1 MIDLRSDTVT
11 KPTPVMR
18 KAMAMAE
25 VGDDVYGEDPTVNLL
40 QERAAENFGKE
51 AALFVPTG
59 SMGNQIAVKLHTKQG
74 DEIIVEERGH
84 IFNWEMGTPAIVS
97 GVMIRTVR
105 AANDSGMLTWTEI
118 ESAIHIN
125 QPYYA
130 CPTGLICLE
139 NTHNFGGG
147 SVMSA
152 AQTDEICANA
162 HKLNLPVHLDG
173 ARIFNSAVAQ
183 NETVANLTKSVDSVQ
198 FCLSKGLG
206 APIGSM
212 LLGTKDF
219 INEARIWRKR
229 FGGGMRQAGILAA
242 AGLIALEE
250 SPKRLHIDHENA
262 RKLAKGVA
270 NLKGVSID
278 AEKVVTNIV
287 IFDVSETGKT
297 SAEICEK
304 LKKDD
309 IHAIPFGKAIRM
321 VTHCDVSREDIEKT
335 LNYSFKDTSLLL
347 RAFTHR
353 SFNASSHKCDYERLE
368 FLGDAVLGLS
378 LNPSGRCSK
387 APTSTCF
394 HRQRPPPSLCRC

>member
-11 KPTPVMR
+11 KPTPAMR
-18 KAMAMAE
+18 KAMAEAE

-40 QERAAENFGKE
+40 QLKAAEIFQKE

-59 SMGNQIAVKLHTKQG
+59 SMGNQIAVKLHTKAG
-74 DEIIVEERGH
+74 DEVIIEERGH
-84 IFNWEMGTPAIVS
+84 IFNYEMGMPAVVS
-97 GVMIRTVR
+97 GVMIRAVK
-105 AANDSGMLTWTEI
+105 AANDNGMLTWAEI
-118 ESAIHIN
+118 ESALHVN

-152 AQTDEICANA
+152 EQTSEICENA
-162 HKLNLPVHLDG
+162 HQLNLPIHLDG
-173 ARIFNSAVAQ
+173 ARIFNSAIAQ
-183 NETVANLTKSVDSVQ
+183 NETVANLSKDCDSVQ

-219 INEARIWRKR
+219 IAEARIWRKR

-242 AGLIALEE
+242 AGLIALTE
-250 SPKRLHIDHENA
+250 SPKLLQIDHENA
-262 RKLAKGVA
+262 KRLAEGVA

-278 AEKVVTNIV
+278 AGLVQTNIV
-287 IFDVSETGKT
+287 IFDVSATGKT

-304 LKKDD
+304 LKEEN
-309 IHAIPFGKAIRM
+309 ILAIPFGKAIRM
-321 VTHCDVSREDIEKT
+321 VTHCDVSRENIEKT
-335 LNYSFKDTSLLL
+335 VQT
-347 RAFTHR
+347 
-353 SFNASSHKCDYERLE
+353 LE
-368 FLGDAVLGLS
+368 
-378 LNPSGRCSK
+378 K
-387 APTSTCF
+387 II
-394 HRQRPPPSLCRC
+394 Q

>member
-11 KPTPVMR
+11 RPSPAMR
-18 KAMAMAE
+18 KAMAEAE
-25 VGDDVYGEDPTVNLL
+25 VGDDVYGEDPTVNIL
-40 QERAAENFGKE
+40 QEKAAEIFGKE

-59 SMGNQIAVKLHTKQG
+59 SMGNQIAVKLHTKPG

-105 AANDSGMLTWTEI
+105 AANENGMLTWGEI
-118 ESAIHIN
+118 KSALHVN

-152 AQTDEICANA
+152 DETSEICRNA
-162 HKLNLPVHLDG
+162 HQVNLPVHLDG

-183 NETVANLTKSVDSVQ
+183 NETVANVTKDVDSVQ

-206 APIGSM
+206 APVGSM
-212 LLGTKDF
+212 ILGKKDF
-219 INEARIWRKR
+219 IDEARVWRKR
-229 FGGGMRQAGILAA
+229 FGGGMRQVGILAA

-250 SPKRLHIDHENA
+250 SPKILHIDHENA
-262 RKLAKGVA
+262 KRLAEGVA
-270 NLKGVSID
+270 NIKGVKID
-278 AEKVVTNIV
+278 AEKVQTNIV

-297 SAEICEK
+297 SAEIIAE
-304 LKKDD
+304 LKSED

-321 VTHCDVSREDIEKT
+321 VTHYDVSREDIEKT
-335 LNYSFKDTSLLL
+335 LSV
-347 RAFTHR
+347 
-353 SFNASSHKCDYERLE
+353 LE
-368 FLGDAVLGLS
+368 
-378 LNPSGRCSK
+378 K
-387 APTSTCF
+387 II
-394 HRQRPPPSLCRC
+394 